1 MSPSVANSPAP
12 RSVLLRC
19 PLALAA
25 LFVVTSLW
33 FAPPGIA
40 ADTKKKASASPES
53 RWTVRYDRPE
63 TAEVFTVT
71 PGADGCEVSTKAG
84 GGPDE
89 AFVSLQFRLE
99 RAISGLTFTVT
110 TTGSAARMPMAL
122 YDAAANELWRHD
134 GKGTPPPSVRLD
146 QLHVR
151 GQLVFRIRRPAGGPT
166 AASGT
171 IRIAGLTVTGST
183 RTPEVAADGF
193 TVVDTLDELRGY
205 ANQPLAKVR
214 LKPGVYTLDRALFR
228 HFIELTGR
236 DSQWDLRGVTVRIDT
251 KLFRQFGGGPGT
263 PGPSYSAFSLTG
275 SRVRLEG
282 LKTEN
287 FGDQPGAHA
296 RSMIF
301 NLTGQGVVLRNVEIT
316 TSGSSPWGY
325 GSLFGTS
332 GPDVKAMDGI
342 RVAWPAKE
350 VAVVGCRVNL
360 RSYGHGIVVQGAQ
373 NTLLQD
379 CQIGGLLR
387 STNEIL
393 AEKSGYAFDRKFT
406 TRARNYSEGV
416 TLGAAGEILPDEM
429 IALSEDG
436 IRLQEQAGPD
446 RPTGSTKIIGCT
458 VTRMRRGICTALSPG
473 ADVILNC
480 VVRECVA
487 VGFNVG
493 AGDVVRNSRADAK
506 YAEAFAL
513 PAMTAAGA
521 EVDLELLDSRGGVAN
536 ALLAVVNGANH
547 RVTLRTA
554 DAAFVPAGL
563 AIEISSR
570 RGFASGQRGEPAAT
584 AITFVNETPAPVM
597 LRPGA
602 VGNDIT
608 SRGRVTTAGR
618 GAPANANK
626 VRKQ

>member
-1 MSPSVANSPAP
+1 MSSFAANSPAP
-12 RSVLLRC
+12 PHLLLRRTF
-19 PLALAA
+19 ALVAA
-25 LFVVTSLW
+25 VVTANAW
-33 FAPPGIA
+33 FVPPGVA
-40 ADTKKKASASPES
+40 ADTKKKAAGPES
-53 RWTVRYDRPE
+53 RWTVRFDRPA
-63 TAEVFTVT
+63 TAEAFTVT

-84 GGPDE
+84 GDTEE
-89 AFVSLQFRLE
+89 AYVSLQLRLD
-99 RAISGLTFTVT
+99 RAIGGLTFNLT

-134 GKGTPPPSVRLD
+134 GKGTPPATVRLG

-151 GQLVFRIRRPAGGPT
+151 GQLVFRVRRPSSSQ

-171 IRIAGLTVTGST
+171 IRIAALAF
-183 RTPEVAADGF
+183 TPSARRDVVAPDGF

-236 DSQWDLRGVTVRIDT
+236 DSQWDLRGVTLRIDT

-263 PGPSYSAFSLTG
+263 PGPSYSVFSLTG
-275 SRVRLEG
+275 ARVRLEG
-282 LKTEN
+282 LNTEN
-287 FGDQPGAHA
+287 IGDLPGAHA

-342 RVAWPAKE
+342 RIAWPAKE
-350 VAVVGCRVNL
+350 VAVVGCRVHM
-360 RSYGHGIVVQGAQ
+360 RSFGHGILVQGAQ

-379 CQIGGLLR
+379 CQIDGLLR
-387 STNEIL
+387 PTNEIL
-393 AEKSGYAFDRKFT
+393 AEKAGYAFGRTFT
-406 TRARNYSEGV
+406 ARARNYSEGV
-416 TLGAAGEILPDEM
+416 YLGPTGAILPDEM

-446 RPTGSTKIIGCT
+446 RPTGPTKIIGCT
-458 VTRMRRGICTALSPG
+458 VTRMRRGICTGLSPG

-506 YAEAFAL
+506 YAEALSL
-513 PAMTAAGA
+513 PSMIADGA
-521 EVDLELLDSRGGVAN
+521 EVDLEILDSRGGLAN
-536 ALLAVVNGANH
+536 PLLAVVNGTNH
-547 RVTLRTA
+547 HVTLRTT
-554 DAAFVPAGL
+554 DPAFVPAGL
-563 AIEISSR
+563 AIEFSSR
-570 RGFASGQRGEPAAT
+570 RGFASGQSGEPAAR
-584 AITFVNETPAPVM
+584 AITFVNETPAPVL
-597 LRPGA
+597 LRNGA
-602 VGNDIT
+602 AGNDIT

-618 GAPANANK
+618 GGPANANK

>member
-1 MSPSVANSPAP
+1 MACAVG
-12 RSVLLRC
+12 
-19 PLALAA
+19 
-25 LFVVTSLW
+25 TSLW
-33 FAPPGIA
+33 FVPAGDA
-40 ADTKKKASASPES
+40 AEKKKQGPATPES
-53 RWTVRYDRPE
+53 RWTVRYDRPA

-84 GGPDE
+84 GDSDE
-89 AFVSLQFRLE
+89 VFVSLQYRLE
-99 RAISGLTFTVT
+99 RAISGLTFTLT
-110 TTGSAARMPMAL
+110 TTGSAARMPITL

-134 GKGTPPPSVRLD
+134 GKGAPPPSVRLD

-151 GQLVFRIRRPAGGPT
+151 GQLVFRVRRPAVGPA

-171 IRIAGLTVTGST
+171 IRIAALAVTGST
-183 RTPEVAADGF
+183 RQPEVAADGF

-214 LKPGVYTLDRALFR
+214 LKPGVYTLDRALYR

-236 DSQWDLRGVTVRIDT
+236 DSQWDLRGVTLRIDT

-263 PGPSYSAFSLTG
+263 PGPSYSAFSLSG
-275 SRVRLEG
+275 ARVRLEG

-287 FGDQPGAHA
+287 IGDLPGAHA

-301 NLTGQGVVLRNVEIT
+301 NLTGQGVVLRKVEIT

-332 GPDVKAMDGI
+332 GPDVKAIDGI
-342 RVAWPAKE
+342 RVGWPARE
-350 VAVVGCRVNL
+350 VAVVGCRVHL

-379 CQIGGLLR
+379 CQIDGLLR

-406 TRARNYSEGV
+406 TRARKYSEGV
-416 TLGAAGEILPDEM
+416 TLGDAGEILPDEM

-446 RPTGSTKIIGCT
+446 RPTGATKVIGCT
-458 VTRMRRGICTALSPG
+458 VTRMRRGICTGLGPG

-480 VVRECVA
+480 IVRECVA

-513 PAMTAAGA
+513 PSMTAEGA
-521 EVDLELLDSRGGVAN
+521 EIDLEILDSRGGLAN

-547 RVTLRTA
+547 RVTLRTS

-563 AIEISSR
+563 TIEFSSR
-570 RGFASGQRGEPAAT
+570 RGFASGQRGEPAARS
-584 AITFVNETPAPVM
+584 ITFVNETPAPVL
-597 LRPGA
+597 LRAGA
-602 VGNDIT
+602 VGNEIT

-618 GAPANANK
+618 GSPANANK
-626 VRKQ
+626 TRKP

>member
-1 MSPSVANSPAP
+1 MSPSAANPSAP
-12 RSVLLRC
+12 RPVLIRC

-25 LFVVTSLW
+25 LFVASSLW
-33 FAPPGIA
+33 FAPPADA
-40 ADTKKKASASPES
+40 AETKKKAPATPEA
-53 RWTVRYDRPE
+53 RWTIRYDRPG
-63 TAEVFTVT
+63 TAEAFTVT
-71 PGADGCEVSTKAG
+71 PGADGCEISTRTG
-84 GGPDE
+84 GDPDE
-89 AFVSLQFRLE
+89 CHVSLQYRLE
-99 RAISGLTFTVT
+99 RAISGLTFTLT
-110 TTGSAARMPMAL
+110 TTGSASRMPIAL

-134 GKGTPPPSVRLD
+134 GKGTPPPTVRLD
-146 QLHVR
+146 QLQVR
-151 GQLVFRIRRPAGGPT
+151 GQLVFRVRRPAGGP

-171 IRIAGLTVTGST
+171 IRIAALSVTGST
-183 RTPEVAADGF
+183 HAPEVAADGF

-236 DSQWDLRGVTVRIDT
+236 DSHWDLRGVTLRIDT
-251 KLFRQFGGGPGT
+251 KLFRQFGGGPGS
-263 PGPSYSAFSLTG
+263 PGPSYSVFSLNG

-287 FGDQPGAHA
+287 IGDLPGAHA

-332 GPDVKAMDGI
+332 GPDIKAMDGI
-342 RVAWPAKE
+342 RVGWPAKE
-350 VAVVGCRVNL
+350 VAVVGCRVHL

-379 CQIGGLLR
+379 CQIDGLLR
-387 STNEIL
+387 PTNEIL

-458 VTRMRRGICTALSPG
+458 VTRMRRGICTGLSPG
-473 ADVILNC
+473 ADVVLNC

-493 AGDVVRNSRADAK
+493 AGDVVRNGRADAK
-506 YAEAFAL
+506 YGEAFAL
-513 PAMTAAGA
+513 PSLSAEGA
-521 EVDLELLDSRGGVAN
+521 EVDLELLDSRGGLAN

-547 RVTLRTA
+547 RVTLRTT
-554 DAAFVPAGL
+554 DAAFVPPGL
-563 AIEISSR
+563 TIEFSTR
-570 RGFASGQRGEPAAT
+570 RGFASGQRGDPAAS
-584 AITFVNETPAPVM
+584 AITFVNETLAPVL

-602 VGNDIT
+602 AGNDIT

-618 GAPANANK
+618 GGPANANK
-626 VRKQ
+626 VRKL

>member
-1 MSPSVANSPAP
+1 VSSFAANSPAP
-12 RSVLLRC
+12 PRLR
-19 PLALAA
+19 LRRAFALVAA
-25 LFVVTSLW
+25 VVTASAW
-33 FAPPGIA
+33 FVPPGVA
-40 ADTKKKASASPES
+40 ADTKKKAAGPES
-53 RWTVRYDRPE
+53 RWTVRFDRPA

-84 GGPDE
+84 GDTEE
-89 AFVSLQFRLE
+89 AYVSLQLRLD
-99 RAISGLTFTVT
+99 RAIGGLTFNLT
-110 TTGSAARMPMAL
+110 TTGSAARMPIAL

-134 GKGTPPPSVRLD
+134 GKGTPPATVRLD

-151 GQLVFRIRRPAGGPT
+151 GQLVFRVRRPSSSQA

-171 IRIAGLTVTGST
+171 IRISALAFTPSA
-183 RTPEVAADGF
+183 RTDAVAPDGF

-236 DSQWDLRGVTVRIDT
+236 DSQWDLRGVTLRIDT

-263 PGPSYSAFSLTG
+263 PGPSYSVFSLTG
-275 SRVRLEG
+275 ARVRLEG

-287 FGDQPGAHA
+287 IGDLPGAHA

-342 RVAWPAKE
+342 RIAWPAKE
-350 VAVVGCRVNL
+350 VAVVGCRVHM
-360 RSYGHGIVVQGAQ
+360 RSFGHGILVQGAQ

-379 CQIGGLLR
+379 CQIDGLLR
-387 STNEIL
+387 PTNEIL
-393 AEKSGYAFDRKFT
+393 AEKAGYAFARTFT
-406 TRARNYSEGV
+406 TRARNYSEGIY
-416 TLGAAGEILPDEM
+416 LGPTGAILPDEM

-446 RPTGSTKIIGCT
+446 RPTGPTKIIGCT
-458 VTRMRRGICTALSPG
+458 VTRMRRGICTGLGPG

-506 YAEAFAL
+506 YAEALAL
-513 PAMTAAGA
+513 PSMIAEGA
-521 EVDLELLDSRGGVAN
+521 EVDLEILDSRGGLAN
-536 ALLAVVNGANH
+536 PLLAVVNGTNH
-547 RVTLRTA
+547 HVTLRTT
-554 DAAFVPAGL
+554 DPAFVPAGL
-563 AIEISSR
+563 AIEFSSR
-570 RGFASGQRGEPAAT
+570 RGFASGQRGEPAAR
-584 AITFVNETPAPVM
+584 AITFVNETPAPVL
-597 LRPGA
+597 LRNGA
-602 VGNDIT
+602 AGNDIT

-618 GAPANANK
+618 GGPANANK